1 MEAEKLNI
9 YFCGSMRGV
18 AANKI
23 TYSAIVAELKKYG
36 HVLTEHV
43 VNPTIEYALNDA
55 DIYKKDWEAFGR
67 ADCMIAE
74 VSAPSHGVGIEL
86 GWAILKPNLP
96 ILCLSNQ
103 IKQYSTSPLI
113 TGCPLLTNKEYSSEE
128 EAILIVQ
135 EFFKSNFVLDENT
148 KTFKKKGVV
157 ASTKN
162 EDPEEDCGMDLFG

>member
-1 MEAEKLNI
+1 
-9 YFCGSMRGV
+9 MRGA

-23 TYSAIVAELKKYG
+23 TYIAIVEELKKYG

-43 VNPTIEYALNDA
+43 VNPTIEIALNDA
-55 DIYKKDWEAFGR
+55 DIYKKDCEAFAR

-96 ILCLSNQ
+96 ILCLSSQ
-103 IKQYSTSPLI
+103 YKQYTTSALI
-113 TGCPLLTNKEYSSEE
+113 TGCPLIKNMEYTSEA

-157 ASTKN
+157 ASKKE
-162 EDPEEDCGMDLFG
+162 EDPDPDEECLDLFG